1 MSTPS
6 LKPAGGKFA
15 ALCGLPELPA
25 LTGHSSNKLYDGD
38 CYALWDKYAMPEN
51 IRRHSLLVAHIAEN
65 LAELALQRHVSLS
78 VDDVRASALL
88 HDLGKKYSLMYG
100 GAHAAIGAA
109 WVVAETHNYAVAQ
122 GVMHHVYWPWKVT
135 ADASCCQLPIL
146 VLYADKRARHDQ
158 SVTLTERFE
167 DLKERYGKN
176 QDAIRAIDASLA
188 QMQAVE
194 AALMTF
200 LGWEGL
206 DAYTFT
212 CRGLVN

>member
-6 LKPAGGKFA
+6 PKPLAGKFA
-15 ALCGLPELPA
+15 ALCGLPALPLA
-25 LTGHSSNKLYDGD
+25 GRSPNKLYDDD
-38 CYALWDKYAMPEN
+38 CYALWNKYAMPEN
-51 IRRHSLLVAHIAEN
+51 IRRHSKLVAHIAEN
-65 LAELALQRHVSLS
+65 LAELALQRHVALS

-88 HDLGKKYSLMYG
+88 HDLGKMYSLRFG

-122 GVMHHVYWPWKVT
+122 GVMHHVYWPWEIV
-135 ADASCCQLPIL
+135 ADATCCQLPML

-158 SVTLTERFE
+158 CVTLDERFD
-167 DLKERYGKN
+167 DLKVRYGKN
-176 QDAIRAIDASLA
+176 EEAVRSIDASLA
-188 QMQAVE
+188 QMKAVE

-212 CRGLVN
+212 CRGLVD